1 MLFGTP
7 LFLTVFLPAVVLAH
21 AALQGLSSALARRR
35 GGGAAAPSAWPANL
49 LLVLAGALFCFLGDS
64 KGLAVLLGSAV
75 LNDLAARGVAALR
88 APRAR
93 RAALAAAVAAN
104 VAALA
109 WFKYAGFLAELAN
122 SALGAA
128 LPVPKVLLP
137 LGVSFYTFRAIS
149 YQVDVARGVHP
160 PARNPLDFLCYMLLF
175 PVLVSGPI
183 VRFREVAAELRSRP
197 FSAELAASGFR
208 RFFLGLAKKALVA
221 DLAAPFADA
230 VWGVAATG
238 AGVAP
243 SMAWLGL
250 AAYSVQLYF
259 DFSGYS
265 DMAIGLGR
273 MLGFRFSEN
282 FDHPYAA
289 VSVRDFWR
297 RWHVSL
303 SSWLRDYLYIP
314 LGGSRRGLARTCA
327 NTVAVFAVCG
337 VWHGAGATFFF
348 WGLWHG
354 ALVAFERLLPD
365 APRPRSAA
373 GRAAV
378 ALVRHAWALLAVAL
392 GWALF
397 RSPDWT
403 SAKTL
408 LLSLAGAVP
417 AAPAAAALWID
428 ATPPCLAALA
438 AGAVL
443 SFPVVPALRR
453 LARRALPEPAVWA
466 AESAWATLLGLAAA
480 LFVAGGTHQAFL
492 YFKF

>member
-7 LFLTVFLPAVVLAH
+7 LFLTVFLPAAVLAH
-21 AALQGLSSALARRR
+21 AALQALSSAAARRR
-35 GGGAAAPSAWPANL
+35 GGGAEPSAWPANL
-49 LLVLAGALFCFLGDS
+49 LLVLLGALFCFLGDS
-64 KGLAVLLGSAV
+64 RGLAVLLGSAV
-75 LNDLAARGVAALR
+75 LNDLAARLVAALR

-93 RAALAAAVAAN
+93 RAALAAAVGAN

-109 WFKYAGFLAELAN
+109 WFKYAGFLAEIAN

-128 LPVPKVLLP
+128 IPVPKVLLP
-137 LGVSFYTFRAIS
+137 LGVSFYTFRAIA

-160 PARNPLDFLCYMLLF
+160 PARSPLDFLCYMLLF

-183 VRFREVAAELRSRP
+183 VRFREIAPQLRSRP

-208 RFFLGLAKKALVA
+208 RFFVGLAKKVLVA
-221 DLAAPFADA
+221 DAVAPLADA
-230 VWGVAATG
+230 VWGVAG
-238 AGVAP
+238 GGLGVAP

-265 DMAIGLGR
+265 DMAIGVGR
-273 MLGFRFSEN
+273 MLGFRIGEN

-289 VSVRDFWR
+289 ASIREFWR

-314 LGGSRRGLARTCA
+314 LGGSRRGAARACL
-327 NTVAVFAVCG
+327 NSIVVFAVCG
-337 VWHGAGATFFF
+337 VWHGAGWTFLL

-354 ALVAFERLLPD
+354 ALVVAERLLPD

-378 ALVRHAWALLAVAL
+378 AAARHAYALLAVAL

-397 RSPDWT
+397 RSPDLAT
-403 SAKTL
+403 ARTL

-443 SFPVVPALRR
+443 SLPVVPALRR
-453 LARRALPEPAVWA
+453 LARRALPEPAAWA
-466 AESAWATLLGLAAA
+466 AESLWATLLGLAAA

>member
-7 LFLTVFLPAVVLAH
+7 LFLTVFLPAAILAH
-21 AALQGLSSALARRR
+21 AALQALSSAAARRR
-35 GGGAAAPSAWPANL
+35 GGGAAPSARPANL
-49 LLVLAGALFCFLGDS
+49 LLVLLGALFCFLGDS

-75 LNDLAARGVAALR
+75 LNDLAARLVAALR

-109 WFKYAGFLAELAN
+109 WFKYAGFLAEIAS

-128 LPVPKVLLP
+128 IPVPKVLLP
-137 LGVSFYTFRAIS
+137 LGVSFYTFRAIA

-183 VRFREVAAELRSRP
+183 VRFSEIAPALRSRP

-208 RFFLGLAKKALVA
+208 RFFVGLAKKVLVA
-221 DLAAPFADA
+221 DAVAPIADA
-230 VWGVAATG
+230 VWGVAG
-238 AGVAP
+238 EGLGVAP

-265 DMAIGLGR
+265 DMAIGIGR
-273 MLGFRFSEN
+273 MLGFRIGEN

-289 VSVRDFWR
+289 ASIREFWR

-314 LGGSRRGLARTCA
+314 LGGSRRGAARACL
-327 NTVAVFAVCG
+327 NSMVVFAVCG
-337 VWHGAGATFFF
+337 VWHGAGWTFLL

-354 ALVAFERLLPD
+354 ALVVAERLVPD
-365 APRPRSAA
+365 APRPRAAA

-378 ALVRHAWALLAVAL
+378 AAARHAYALLAVAL

-397 RSPDWT
+397 RSPDLA
-403 SAKTL
+403 SARTI

-417 AAPAAAALWID
+417 AAPAAGALWID
-428 ATPPCLAALA
+428 ATPFRLGALA

-443 SFPVVPALRR
+443 SLPVVPALRR
-453 LARRALPEPAVWA
+453 LARRALPEPAAWT
-466 AESAWATLLGLAAA
+466 AESLLATLLALAAA
-480 LFVAGGTHQAFL
+480 LFVAGGTHNAFL